1 MNKRLAFL
9 EQHCA
14 TPAADAFA
22 FYGLGMEYRKEGRT
36 DDAVG
41 TFAKLKA
48 KDPDY
53 LPLYLMA
60 AQTLI
65 DAGRSAEAR
74 PWLDSGIEVA
84 QRKGDGK
91 TLGELESALASL

>member
-9 EQHCA
+9 ESHCESGS
-14 TPAADAFA
+14 ADSFA
-22 FYGLGMEYRKEGRT
+22 FYGLGMEYRKEGRF
-36 DDAVG
+36 DEAVA
-41 TFAKLKA
+41 TFGKLKA

-60 AQTLI
+60 GQTLI
-65 DAGRSAEAR
+65 DAGKSADAKSWLEA
-74 PWLDSGIEVA
+74 GCEVA
-84 QRKGDGK
+84 RKKGDGK

>member
-14 TPAADAFA
+14 SAGADSFA
-22 FYGLGMEYRKEGRT
+22 FYGLGMEYRKEGRV
-36 DDAVG
+36 DDAVA
-41 TFAKLKA
+41 TFDKLKD

-60 AQTLI
+60 GQTLI
-65 DAGRSAEAR
+65 DAGRAVEAKA
-74 PWLDSGIEVA
+74 WLEAGIAVA
-84 QRKGDGK
+84 QRKGDSHA
-91 TLGELESALASL
+91 LGELESALASM